1 MGEISI
7 KMARQLVEDVN
18 KHNLQQQVIEAS
30 NIKAIK
36 KLLEDVEIASNSI
49 KDSQYLKER
58 ETEVSSLLK
67 AIQKFSEIDTSVP
80 KKERVKIHD
89 ALVTRTKQL
98 VNDIYAQ
105 TESDLNEARN

>member
-1 MGEISI
+1 MDEISI

-30 NIKAIK
+30 NIKVIK
-36 KLLEDVEIASNSI
+36 KLLEDVDIASSSI

-58 ETEVSSLLK
+58 EAEVHLLLRD
-67 AIQKFSEIDTSVP
+67 IRKFSEIDTSVP

-89 ALVTRTKQL
+89 ALLIRTKQL
-98 VNDIYAQ
+98 VNDIYTQ